1 MDNNFLMRIIK
12 TKSLLFT
19 FICLGFLN
27 ISFSQKYTIS
37 GNLTDANNGEALIGA
52 TIKIVEESKG
62 TVTNVYGFYSLTLE
76 KGVYNVEFSYI
87 GYETIRQKIKLDINI
102 RIDLELKE
110 SSKVMSEVVV
120 EGKSTSTNVESMD
133 MSKDELKI
141 EQIKKIPA
149 LMGEIDVI
157 KAIQLL
163 PGVQTIGEGGS
174 GFFVRG
180 GGADQNLILLD
191 EANVYN
197 ASHLMGFFSVFNPDA
212 VKNVELYKGGI
223 PAQYGGRL
231 SSVLDIRMKDG
242 NMKKFEAEGG
252 IGTITSRL
260 TLSFPIKK
268 DKGSFMIAGR
278 RNYADIFLP
287 LAPSQDLKTAQL
299 YFYDANIK
307 GNYNINDK
315 NRIFL
320 SSYFGRDVFSLA
332 NQFRMNWG
340 NGTGTLRWNH
350 IFSNKLFLNSTIVYS
365 NYDYLLGT
373 PQGGDENGDTF
384 TWLSNIQDYYI
395 KEDFNYYLNPNNSI
409 KFGIQSAYHS
419 ISPGKIEFKVDGL
432 ENEISNP
439 NTNSLEHGIYVSNEQ
454 KFTTRFSALY
464 GLRYSL
470 FQNIGEGK
478 VYEYDADF
486 NPVDT
491 NFYGKGEIYQN
502 YGGFEPRLGLKFTLN
517 ESSSLKASYNRTQQF
532 IQLASNTTASSPLDV
547 WFSSSPNVGPQRAD
561 QVAIGY
567 FSNYFKDTLETSV
580 ELYYKKMYNT
590 VDFKDHAQLLLNQY
604 LEGELRIGDSY
615 SYGAE
620 FLIKKNKGKLSGWLS
635 YTYSRVFRII
645 PEINDGIK
653 YPANYDQPHNL
664 SVVSSYAFNDRMSL
678 SLNFVYN
685 TGRAVTMPVGRYSYM
700 GAIIPIYSRRN
711 AERLPD
717 YHRMDVSF
725 SLKGKNYGTKRF
737 RSEWVFSI
745 YNLYNRAN
753 AYTINFKENPDVP
766 NQTQAEMLYLFKIV
780 PSITYNFKF

>member
-1 MDNNFLMRIIK
+1 MRIMK
-12 TKSLLFT
+12 SKSLLF
-19 FICLGFLN
+19 ILCLGFQN
-27 ISFSQKYTIS
+27 ISFSQKYSIS
-37 GNLTDANNGEALIGA
+37 GNLTDANNGEALIVN
-52 TIKIVEESKG
+52 TIRIVEESKG
-62 TVTNVYGFYSLTLE
+62 AATNVYGFYSLTLDA
-76 KGVYNVEFSYI
+76 GIYNVEFSYI
-87 GYETIRQKIKLDINI
+87 GYETIKKEIVLNNDL
-102 RIDLELKE
+102 RIDLELEE

-120 EGKSTSTNVESMD
+120 EGKSSSTNVESMD

-320 SSYFGRDVFSLA
+320 SGYFGRDVFSLA

-409 KFGIQSAYHS
+409 KFGFQSAYHS
-419 ISPGKIEFKVDGL
+419 ISPGRIEFNVDGL
-432 ENEISNP
+432 ENEIANP

-547 WFSSSPNVGPQRAD
+547 WFSSSPNVGPQKAD